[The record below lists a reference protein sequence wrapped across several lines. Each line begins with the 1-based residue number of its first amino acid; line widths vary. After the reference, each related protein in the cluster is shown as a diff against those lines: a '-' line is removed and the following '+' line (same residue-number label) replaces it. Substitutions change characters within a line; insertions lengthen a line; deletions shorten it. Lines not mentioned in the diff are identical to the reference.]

1 MSWVYLCEDTA
12 ELCYQIY
19 DDSIPE
25 PTPVGQKLL
34 RVGAALLWL
43 LNAFDIPFKLWA
55 G

>member
-1 MSWVYLCEDTA
+1 MSWVYLCENTA

-19 DDSIPE
+19 DDTMPP

-34 RVGAALLWL
+34 RMGAALLWL
-43 LNAFDIPFKLWA
+43 LNAFEIPLKLWA